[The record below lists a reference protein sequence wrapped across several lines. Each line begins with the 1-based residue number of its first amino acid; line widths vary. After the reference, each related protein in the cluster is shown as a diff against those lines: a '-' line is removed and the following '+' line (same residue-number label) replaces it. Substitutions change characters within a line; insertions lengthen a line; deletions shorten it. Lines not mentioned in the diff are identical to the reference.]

1 MNAFYVSEIKN
12 ASQNQLYEAT
22 RISLGIAWKLTVS
35 ALVLAI
41 ILGWIAGPTAQS
53 EKRSWEAPQPVKVEK
68 IENHYRV
75 ITQLPPGQES
85 LRIELIDPRG
95 QKHLSLTYG
104 KDGIIN
110 SSTHYKKSIRIGYSI
125 NRGIGETVNIRT
137 PGADFQVG
145 LHESGYSYVTVDA
158 ATKDRTRLGD
168 IQVSPKGELEPI
180 SDPANP
186 Q

>member
-12 ASQNQLYEAT
+12 ARQNQLFEAT

-41 ILGWIAGPTAQS
+41 ILGWVKGPTQS

-75 ITQLPPGQES
+75 ITQLPPGHES
-85 LRIELIDPRG
+85 LRIELIDPLG
-95 QKHLSLTYG
+95 QKHLLLTYG

-110 SSTHYKKSIRIGYSI
+110 SSTHYKKSMRIGYAI
-125 NRGIGETVNIRT
+125 VRGIGETVNIRT
-137 PGADFQVG
+137 PGADYQVR
-145 LHESGYSYVTVDA
+145 LHESGHSYVTVEA
-158 ATKDRTRLGD
+158 LTKDRTRLGH
-168 IQVSPKGELEPI
+168 IRVSPKGEQQPI